1 MTKNKL
7 IAGLQVATAALAG
20 IFALYQA
27 KAIRDSEE
35 LIDIDNNII
44 KSSTRS
50 LEVVRGW
57 IEDGKV
63 TEDMTKEY
71 ADAIRLDEETCKKL
85 DNL

>member
-7 IAGLQVATAALAG
+7 IAGLQVVTAALAG

-27 KAIRDSEE
+27 KTIKDIEE

-71 ADAIRLDEETCKKL
+71 ANAIRLDEETCKKL